1 MREVREDDLA
11 QVRRAATEMTGQ
23 RGCIARRGWLSSG
36 EFEVSSMRGMT
47 ERETALV
54 RIKSSPSFPFVVGPH
69 DFPNA
74 SELDPLI
81 DAGESLRRL
90 DTNIHG
96 ICLEGLQCSNSSIPA
111 NEDQE

>member
-36 EFEVSSMRGMT
+36 EFEVLSMRGMT

-54 RIKSSPSFPFVVGPH
+54 RIKSSPRSGIT
-69 DFPNA
+69 A
-74 SELDPLI
+74 
-81 DAGESLRRL
+81 RR
-90 DTNIHG
+90 N
-96 ICLEGLQCSNSSIPA
+96 
-111 NEDQE
+111 